1 MNTTFDSRFSPGFQS
16 RCGSPSSIMCTPW
29 KTKRL
34 GSPLNATMPLQ
45 RRMFGP
51 RSWVRLVDPRHELV
65 GIEVAVEPRR
75 DRLHVLVVI
84 VLQARAVVVMAIVI
98 VVVIMVVVVVVDGEE
113 FRLDVEDAV
122 EIEGAAL
129 EHVGDLDV
137 ALLRAM
143 QPRVGVDRADARLD
157 FAQFGRRDEIGL
169 VEDDDVGEGD
179 LVLRLRRVAQ
189 PRGAAIWR
197 RRR

>member
-29 KTKRL
+29 NTKRF
-34 GSPLNATMPLQ
+34 GSPLKATMPLQ

-51 RSWVRLVDPRHELV
+51 RAWVRLVDPGHELV
-65 GIEVAVEPRR
+65 GIEVAFEPRR

-84 VLQARAVVVMAIVI
+84 VLQAAVMVMVVVVVVMIVI
-98 VVVIMVVVVVVDGEE
+98 VVVIVDGEE

-129 EHVGDLDV
+129 QHLGDRDV
-137 ALLRAM
+137 ALLRAV

-157 FAQFGRRDEIGL
+157 FAQFGRRDEVGL

-189 PRGAAIWR
+189 ARPPATWR